1 MIIMLYWTLFIYI
14 AVYYSGMFSPYMEK
28 YNGKK
33 ERNVLAR
40 IERQST
46 VLPPAK
52 SLASRSAFKE
62 LSKLAMEWNSVPG
75 EWRTEIIEHDSPPL
89 SEEEQNALDDILSS
103 CDDVY
108 FNPRKRKQYIMDSSA
123 LRKYQI
129 LGFEDYVSY
138 CGYLSVNGLNN
149 LVKDFDAVYGDKES
163 E

>member
-1 MIIMLYWTLFIYI
+1 M
-14 AVYYSGMFSPYMEK
+14 S
-28 YNGKK
+28 KK
-33 ERNVLAR
+33 QRNVLAR

-52 SLASRSAFKE
+52 SLASRREFRE
-62 LSKLAMEWNSVPG
+62 LSRLSMEWNSVPG
-75 EWRTEIIEHDSPPL
+75 EWKTEIIEHDSPPL

-103 CDDVY
+103 CDDGVY
-108 FNPRKRKQYIMDSSA
+108 FNPRKRKSYIVDSTD

>member
-1 MIIMLYWTLFIYI
+1 M
-14 AVYYSGMFSPYMEK
+14 SR
-28 YNGKK
+28 K

-52 SLASRSAFKE
+52 SLASRKEFQE
-62 LSKLAMEWNSVPG
+62 LSRLSREYNATAG
-75 EWRTEIIEHDSPPL
+75 EYKTEIIEHDSPPL
-89 SEEEQNALDDILSS
+89 SEEEQEALNHILSS
-103 CDDVY
+103 CDGAY
-108 FNPRKRKQYIMDSSA
+108 FKPRRRKSYIVDSTD

-149 LVKDFDAVYGDKES
+149 LVRDFDAVYSDKES

>member
-1 MIIMLYWTLFIYI
+1 M
-14 AVYYSGMFSPYMEK
+14 SR
-28 YNGKK
+28 K
-33 ERNVLAR
+33 ERNVIAR

-52 SLASRSAFKE
+52 SLVSRKEFQE
-62 LSKLAMEWNSVPG
+62 LSRLSRQYNATPG
-75 EWRTEIIEHDSPPL
+75 EWHTEIIEHDSPPL
-89 SEEEQNALDDILSS
+89 SEEEEGIINDICSS
-103 CDDVY
+103 CDGGVY
-108 FNPRKRKQYIMDSSA
+108 FNPRRRKSYIVDSTD

-149 LVKDFDAVYGDKES
+149 LVRDFDAVYADKES

>member
-1 MIIMLYWTLFIYI
+1 M
-14 AVYYSGMFSPYMEK
+14 
-28 YNGKK
+28 GKK

-103 CDDVY
+103 CDDGVY
-108 FNPRKRKQYIMDSSA
+108 FNPRKRKSYIVDSTD

>member
-1 MIIMLYWTLFIYI
+1 M
-14 AVYYSGMFSPYMEK
+14 SR
-28 YNGKK
+28 K
-33 ERNVLAR
+33 ERNVIAR

-52 SLASRSAFKE
+52 SLASRKEFRE
-62 LSKLAMEWNSVPG
+62 LSRFAMEWNSVPG

-103 CDDVY
+103 CDGGVY
-108 FNPRKRKQYIMDSSA
+108 FNPRKRKEYIMDSSD
-123 LRKYQI
+123 LRKYQV

-138 CGYLSVNGLNN
+138 TGYLSVNGLNN
-149 LVKDFDAVYGDKES
+149 LVRDFDAVYGDKES

>member
-1 MIIMLYWTLFIYI
+1 M
-14 AVYYSGMFSPYMEK
+14 
-28 YNGKK
+28 GKK

-75 EWRTEIIEHDSPPL
+75 EWSTEIIEHDSPPL

>member
-1 MIIMLYWTLFIYI
+1 M
-14 AVYYSGMFSPYMEK
+14 SR
-28 YNGKK
+28 K
-33 ERNVLAR
+33 ERNVLKR
-40 IERQST
+40 LEQQSNI
-46 VLPPAK
+46 LPPAK

-62 LSKLAMEWNSVPG
+62 ISKLALVWNSKPG
-75 EWRTEIIEHDSPPL
+75 EWHTEIIEHDSPPL
-89 SEEEQNALDDILSS
+89 SEEEEGIINDICSS
-103 CDDVY
+103 CDGGVY
-108 FNPRKRKQYIMDSSA
+108 FKPRRRKSYIVDSTD

>member
-1 MIIMLYWTLFIYI
+1 
-14 AVYYSGMFSPYMEK
+14 
-28 YNGKK
+28 
-33 ERNVLAR
+33 
-40 IERQST
+40 
-46 VLPPAK
+46 
-52 SLASRSAFKE
+52 
-62 LSKLAMEWNSVPG
+62 MEWNSVPG

>member
-1 MIIMLYWTLFIYI
+1 M
-14 AVYYSGMFSPYMEK
+14 
-28 YNGKK
+28 GKK

-75 EWRTEIIEHDSPPL
+75 EWRTEIIEHDSSPL

>member
-1 MIIMLYWTLFIYI
+1 M
-14 AVYYSGMFSPYMEK
+14 
-28 YNGKK
+28 GKK
-33 ERNVLAR
+33 ERNFLTR

-52 SLASRSAFKE
+52 SLASRSVFKE
-62 LSKLAMEWNSVPG
+62 ISRIAMEWNSKPG
-75 EWRTEIIEHDSPPL
+75 EWHTEIIEHDSPPL

-108 FNPRKRKQYIMDSSA
+108 FKPRKRKQYIMDSSD
-123 LRKYQI
+123 LRKYQV
-129 LGFEDYVSY
+129 LGFENYVHY
-138 CGYLSVNGLNN
+138 TGYLSVNGLNN